1 MALFGNR
8 KPRPFEHK
16 YIFVDERKERLQDM
30 EKRVKK
36 ELGVDSDQSY
46 DSEKIRGKIFEQ
58 TKFVRKRHSGLS
70 KGWSYGMI
78 VLLIIG
84 LLVLWH
90 FLAQGL

>member
-16 YIFVDERKERLQDM
+16 YIYVDERKERLDDM
-30 EKRVKK
+30 EKRVKTEMGIGPK
-36 ELGVDSDQSY
+36 NPY

-58 TKFVRKRHSGLS
+58 TKFVRKRHSGIS
-70 KGWSYGMI
+70 KGWSYGLI

-90 FLAQGL
+90 FLAQGV

>member
-1 MALFGNR
+1 MALFGKR
-8 KPRPFEHK
+8 EPRPFEHK
-16 YIFVDERKERLQDM
+16 YIYVDERKERLKDM
-30 EKRVKK
+30 EKRVKS
-36 ELGVDSDQSY
+36 EIDVDSKEPY

-58 TKFVRKRHSGLS
+58 TKFVRKRHSGMS

-90 FLAQGL
+90 FLAQGM